1 MNVLITSAGSQNGAN
16 VIKALRLP
24 RALSWKNMIV
34 ACDCERLSAG
44 LYLADKRYLVPKNKD
59 PDFIPS
65 ILRIMKKEKIN
76 VVIPTYSTEFP
87 VFAKNADKFK
97 GKIVLS
103 SLETYELVDNKPKW
117 KIILKEMGIDVPERE
132 PASFPI
138 IIKPITGSGSKN
150 QYIVNNWEDFQKYKT
165 DDNFSEEYIE
175 GQEYVIDG
183 MSDLEG
189 KMICCMPR
197 VRLVSSGGGCKKAI
211 TVENAKLVDLA
222 KQIAEKLG
230 LVGAWNIQCIKRG
243 NKYYFIDINNRFP
256 SGGMPLAVASGI
268 NMPMMLIDLL
278 QGKKIK
284 PKLKYNL
291 VMLRYDDEVIISEE
305 ATTKTDYISD

>member
-138 IIKPITGSGSKN
+138 IIKPITGSSTLFGR
-150 QYIVNNWEDFQKYKT
+150 IW
-165 DDNFSEEYIE
+165 
-175 GQEYVIDG
+175 
-183 MSDLEG
+183 
-189 KMICCMPR
+189 
-197 VRLVSSGGGCKKAI
+197 
-211 TVENAKLVDLA
+211 
-222 KQIAEKLG
+222 
-230 LVGAWNIQCIKRG
+230 
-243 NKYYFIDINNRFP
+243 
-256 SGGMPLAVASGI
+256 ASRR
-268 NMPMMLIDLL
+268 N
-278 QGKKIK
+278 
-284 PKLKYNL
+284 
-291 VMLRYDDEVIISEE
+291 
-305 ATTKTDYISD
+305 